1 MSSFMW
7 KIENTSEPKTDR
19 NDTFNYMLALIVQFH
34 ASLYYTNLICATS
47 NTYKRNEQIYGSDN
61 CI

>member
-47 NTYKRNEQIYGSDN
+47 NTYK
-61 CI
+61 